1 MSPLDTFFPYP
12 TPKIARIKDSRLG
25 LLRWSLICGIFAY
38 VLIYQ
43 IMWKGNHL
51 EMAEITGVHQMT
63 LSHPTRGNCNPM
75 DVSCMQNFSSMADL
89 PYCAQSPIQSSIH
102 LPCEFWD
109 AASLRQITDEGMLIP
124 THYSQFRQTKGCK
137 PSAINNWTC
146 VGWLYDFMDKKGHV
160 QLVRGQAKPVRDV
173 FIADVERFTLR
184 IDHSVKAH
192 VGARAY
198 DYEMAGSLIDCAS
211 TYECTQRPLNCT
223 RTDGCPTSLL
233 PANAQLVGQKP
244 SPPRV
249 RGTSSPLALLQTD
262 VKPGKWAPGR
272 SRSRPRDKQ
281 RQSSLLAA
289 GKDKQMSLSA
299 AGNETPGLPRHSGWW
314 APELIFEST
323 DEGDVFSI
331 AALLRAANVSMDQRR
346 HSTPSYIGGSY
357 RSSGFVLVIRLY
369 YSNHEPWLG
378 LKVWPWRK
386 SGPTMRYTYR
396 VTKHA
401 SHEDFVLRKVAPG
414 STAEDRLVDEYHGIR
429 ILIEQSGVVA
439 VWDNL
444 QLLLILTTTLA
455 LMAVSSCITDTYALY
470 ILPEKD
476 EYWAIKYERPR
487 KKQVFQVQESESADE
502 QDQERLG
509 GTAGS
514 SESRM
519 TNQI

>member
-1 MSPLDTFFPYP
+1 MSPLDQFFPYP

-25 LLRWSLICGIFAY
+25 LLRLSLIFGISAY
-38 VLIYQ
+38 VLLYQ

-63 LSHPTRGNCNPM
+63 LSHPTKGNCNPM
-75 DVSCMQNFSSMADL
+75 DVSCMQNFSSMSEL

-124 THYSQFRQTKGCK
+124 THYSQFKQTQGCK
-137 PSAINNWTC
+137 PSVVNNWTC

-160 QLVRGQAKPVRDV
+160 QLVRGQAKPLRDI

-184 IDHSVKAH
+184 IDHSVKSH

-198 DYEMAGSLIDCAS
+198 DYQMAGSLLECTS
-211 TYECTQRPLNCT
+211 SSNCTQRPLVCT
-223 RTDGCPTSLL
+223 RTEGCPDGPLI
-233 PANAQLVGQKP
+233 ANAPLVNQKP

-249 RGTSSPLALLQTD
+249 RGSSSPLALLQTD
-262 VKPGKWAPGR
+262 VKPGKWAPAR
-272 SRSRPRDKQ
+272 SRSKPDAKQ
-281 RQSSLLAA
+281 RQRPVLAA
-289 GKDKQMSLSA
+289 DKDTQRSPSA
-299 AGNETPGLPRHSGWW
+299 ATNETSGTPGLW

-331 AALLRAANVSMDQRR
+331 ATLLRAANVSMDQRR
-346 HSTPSYIGGSY
+346 HSAPSYIGGSY

-386 SGPTMRYTYR
+386 EGPQMRYTYR
-396 VTKHA
+396 ITKHA

-414 STAEDRLVDEYHGIR
+414 STSENRTIDEYHGIR
-429 ILIEQSGVVA
+429 ILLEQSGVIA
-439 VWDNL
+439 VWDDL

-455 LMAVSSCITDTYALY
+455 LMAISSCITDTAALY
-470 ILPEKD
+470 ILPQKD

-487 KKQVFQVQESESADE
+487 KKQAYEIQDSDSADE
-502 QDQERLG
+502 HDHNRLG
-509 GTAGS
+509 GTGTMAH
-514 SESRM
+514 
-519 TNQI
+519 QISAQSLTC